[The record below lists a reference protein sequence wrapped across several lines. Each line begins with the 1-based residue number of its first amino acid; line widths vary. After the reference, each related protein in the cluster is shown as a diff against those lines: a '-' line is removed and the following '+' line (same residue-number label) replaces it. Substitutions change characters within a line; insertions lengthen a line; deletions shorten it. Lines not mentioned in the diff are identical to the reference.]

1 MASPAMPPSGPLLT
15 RWHTLFAILA
25 AAAIASGIGFR
36 LWHITLEP
44 LWLDEAY
51 SAYASSKGFGF
62 LWEVVP
68 QYETHPPFYY
78 SLLRLWTL
86 IFGDSLTALR
96 SLGALCGIAAIGT
109 GVLAAREIGLATGR
123 DARGRAVLM
132 SAAAML
138 LALATL
144 PIEMTREVR
153 PYPVMALVYA
163 GLIATLFRLAR
174 RMRVGGSLW
183 CGTYLG
189 YLALLAL
196 LLWLHNLG
204 VLYAAAAGLA
214 LLILCWRRE
223 WRRGDWTAL
232 VLGHVAVLLVWLP
245 ALAILS
251 GQAPTWMQSTWL
263 TFSLSER
270 LPWAV
275 ARIFITATWWSA
287 ACAGLLLLL
296 SWYGLRGRAMGA
308 RTGWALTILAFL
320 PLLLSLVISAL
331 IAPVFIPRTMAAL
344 AVPAML
350 LLALGV
356 AAGRALWLKLATFAL
371 LTVILADMILADVH
385 QRRLRP
391 AEDWYRLIAWLQPR
405 FQPGDMVLAYPNEG
419 IMAFRF
425 ALRDQGLAMP
435 SRAIPS
441 EIPALNAGPGSWNP
455 TGSRGVVSLSQPRL
469 EAIAGQPDIQR
480 APTLWLLRQGAWAYD
495 SGNHFLHALERHRT
509 RVDRIFIWPI
519 EIIGLRR
526 KELPPVAA
534 AEQAKP

>member
-1 MASPAMPPSGPLLT
+1 MNLSLT
-15 RWHTLFAILA
+15 FWHRLFAAL
-25 AAAIASGIGFR
+25 AIAAVALGIGFR
-36 LWHITLEP
+36 LWGVTREP

-51 SAYASSKGFGF
+51 SAYAASKGFGF

-86 IFGDSLTALR
+86 IFGDGLAALR
-96 SLGALCGIAAIGT
+96 SLGLLCGVAAIGT
-109 GVLAAREIGLATGR
+109 GILAAREIGLATGH
-123 DARGRAVLM
+123 DARGRTMLV

-163 GLIATLFRLAR
+163 GLIAVLFRLAR
-174 RMRVGGSLW
+174 QMAAGGSLW
-183 CGTYLG
+183 CGAYLG
-189 YLALLAL
+189 YLVLLAL

-214 LLILCWRRE
+214 LLILCWRR
-223 WRRGDWTAL
+223 DWTRQDWVAL

-251 GQAPTWMQSTWL
+251 SQAPTWVQSTWL
-263 TFSLSER
+263 RFSFSER
-270 LPWAV
+270 LPWTV
-275 ARIFITATWWSA
+275 ARIFITATWWSVI
-287 ACAGLLLLL
+287 CAGLLVLLG
-296 SWYGLRGRAMGA
+296 WFGLRKRSMGA
-308 RTGWALTILAFL
+308 RTGWALTILAVL
-320 PLLLSLVISAL
+320 PLLLSLLISAL

-356 AAGRALWLKLATFAL
+356 AGGRALWVKLFAL
-371 LTVILADMILADVH
+371 ALLIVILADMILIDVH

-425 ALRDQGLAMP
+425 ALRDKGLVMP

-441 EIPALNAGPGSWNP
+441 EIPALDAGPGAWNP
-455 TGSRGVVSLSQPRL
+455 TGSRGVVSLPQPRL
-469 EAIAGQPDIQR
+469 EAIAGQPDIKR
-480 APTLWLLRQGAWAYD
+480 APTIWLLRQGAWAYD
-495 SGNHFLHALERHRT
+495 KGDHFLHALERDRT
-509 RVDRIFIWPI
+509 QVDRVFSWPI

-526 KELPPVAA
+526 KDLPPVAA